1 MISVSVI
8 LKNIKFIVIP
18 INLHCFNIPKGY
30 ISNSS
35 KISDYVNNVEITATQ
50 HYTRII

>member
-18 INLHCFNIPKGY
+18 IYLDCCNIPKGY
-30 ISNSS
+30 IPIVPKS
-35 KISDYVNNVEITATQ
+35 VITSI
-50 HYTRII
+50 H